1 MLVRNRRPGFSGS
14 LSAPAG
20 SPASQGLDGSLQ
32 GLTPGHPGWRSF
44 VWALFLAGFVTF
56 DLVFAPQAFLPTLSA
71 ELNLNAD
78 TAAISVSATTFGVA
92 AGVLVWASVSD
103 RIGRMRAI
111 RLSLIL
117 AFVVAVAVPFL
128 PTIETLLAA
137 RFVEGLLLG
146 AAPAVGMAYIAER
159 VDGRWAAQAAG
170 TFVAGNTIGGIV
182 GRIGS
187 GLVADFGGWRLAFG
201 ASTVI
206 AAASIGAF
214 LLLTRQIQDRPPQST
229 PVSAF
234 AGIRANLRDPYMIS
248 LYLQGFLL
256 MGAFGVI
263 YNYFG
268 YHVQEAP
275 FLVPPAVVSLI
286 FVAYLAGTASSRLSA
301 SFVGRFGHLRVIL
314 FGISTMIVGL
324 ALMLVPSLV
333 VVIVGFVIFTIGTFS
348 AHPVASGLTGQRAQ
362 LGRAQATAL
371 YQLSWLAG
379 TSFFGWL
386 AGVVFVSAG
395 WTFAVLMVA
404 LMCAASGII
413 AVVGLRVFA
422 GRRPLPPRRDN

>member
-1 MLVRNRRPGFSGS
+1 MSSIPLPWRGFDQGEPEYRRITLALFFAGFATFALVFDAQAVLPAIGADFGIDPSAAALTLSAATIGLAASVLPWAWLADRLGRAKAMQIS
-14 LSAPAG
+14 LSIASLLGFLAPLMPTFEAVVVTRALLGLALGAVPAVGFAYLTEELALRRVSIAAG
-20 SPASQGLDGSLQ
+20 IFIAGNTFGGIAGRLIAGPLSE
-32 GLTPGHPGWRSF
+32 TVGWRP
-44 VWALFLAGFVTF
+44 ALLAVGVLALASAIGFLVAIPPARGFQP
-56 DLVFAPQAFLPTLSA
+56 FAPQPYSLRTR
-71 ELNLNAD
+71 
-78 TAAISVSATTFGVA
+78 ITF
-92 AGVLVWASVSD
+92 
-103 RIGRMRAI
+103 
-111 RLSLIL
+111 
-117 AFVVAVAVPFL
+117 
-128 PTIETLLAA
+128 
-137 RFVEGLLLG
+137 
-146 AAPAVGMAYIAER
+146 
-159 VDGRWAAQAAG
+159 Q
-170 TFVAGNTIGGIV
+170 
-182 GRIGS
+182 
-187 GLVADFGGWRLAFG
+187 
-201 ASTVI
+201 
-206 AAASIGAF
+206 
-214 LLLTRQIQDRPPQST
+214 
-229 PVSAF
+229 
-234 AGIRANLRDPYMIS
+234 LRDPMMLG
-248 LYLQGFLL
+248 LYAQGFLL
-256 MGAFGVI
+256 MGSFGAI

-268 YHVQEAP
+268 YHVQESP
-275 FLVPPAVVSLI
+275 FLVPPTVVSLI

-314 FGISTMIVGL
+314 FGISTMVVGL

-413 AVVGLRVFA
+413 AVVSLRVFA